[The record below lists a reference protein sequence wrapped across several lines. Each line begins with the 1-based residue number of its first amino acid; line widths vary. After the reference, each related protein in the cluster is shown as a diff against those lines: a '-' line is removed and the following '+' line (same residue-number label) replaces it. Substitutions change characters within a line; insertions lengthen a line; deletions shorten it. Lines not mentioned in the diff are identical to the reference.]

1 MATTEELEK
10 EILAEMA
17 ADPVAYAAR
26 PVKDVITIDG
36 ETRVISVPASEL
48 LFGVETDKDV
58 ERKHFRCPRVVGD
71 GIDLSKHQI
80 YISYITSDSTGKSF
94 SGDSNLY
101 LCEDVAVD
109 DDDITFSWQLSANVF
124 TSAGFIAFKVLAAKT
139 DGENVQTRWNT
150 VPAVGTVLMT
160 VPDGMD
166 ISETYPDIV
175 TQLLERM
182 ASVEKI
188 ATEEAMQGYV
198 NTYLE
203 AHPADIDETLTD
215 HKKAAPADVVG
226 KLKEEIDDIAVKE
239 YAEMQVEFIEGSYIP
254 YFNQHTITE
263 NSNAKYLKI
272 SCKSGE
278 KYKIHTKNF
287 YDGRAYALYSGE
299 TEGATDYYLG
309 TELTE
314 VTEEIVIPKDV
325 TTLVVNS
332 ELSFPAKV
340 EKYVI
345 NNKNYYAEKKIME
358 SEIMRNRHDLED
370 KTKNL
375 KYWNLIDIS
384 KVKEGYGYTDSIGC
398 PPTLIAQDSFNA
410 IDDVIPCKAG
420 ETYTVN
426 WLYGAIGIYDSGIKR
441 IQHIHIDSIPKT
453 FVVPDG
459 GCYMTLFGGALRM
472 TDIMLVKGDTL
483 PKKYVPY
490 NIFDIKTREYANLFG
505 VKWCAYGDS
514 LTDSAT
520 LTSQTTG
527 TKNYVDYVS
536 ESLGLKVVNCGVGGT
551 GYMKTENR
559 FVNRVS
565 TIPEDTELL
574 TVFGSFNDY
583 EYIESSLGVF
593 GDSDTDTIYGC
604 MKSFFDSVFSRCPDI
619 VVGVI
624 LSTKWGY
631 LSPQKDSEASKKC
644 DLYIKA
650 LQEIADY
657 YDLPVLNL
665 YNYSNLRPWDD
676 VFAERYYK
684 DDDGNGVAN
693 TVHPLDAAHKRFIA
707 PKVEAFIKRIY
718 HVY

>member
-1 MATTEELEK
+1 MATSDIGKSAFLNVKNKDTGEIEKKTLIPPSPSDGDLGGISEEELAQITKNKEK
-10 EILAEMA
+10 ISSLNAEL
-17 ADPVAYAAR
+17 
-26 PVKDVITIDG
+26 IDG
-36 ETRVISVPASEL
+36 RTDVDGNVHGKIGDAMRGQARKLRENLVVRQKEQPTDPNNNVWISDEDDE
-48 LFGVETDKDV
+48 VE
-58 ERKHFRCPRVVGD
+58 
-71 GIDLSKHQI
+71 
-80 YISYITSDSTGKSF
+80 
-94 SGDSNLY
+94 
-101 LCEDVAVD
+101 
-109 DDDITFSWQLSANVF
+109 
-124 TSAGFIAFKVLAAKT
+124 
-139 DGENVQTRWNT
+139 
-150 VPAVGTVLMT
+150 
-160 VPDGMD
+160 VPDMGEFN
-166 ISETYPDIV
+166 S
-175 TQLLERM
+175 
-182 ASVEKI
+182 
-188 ATEEAMQGYV
+188 
-198 NTYLE
+198 
-203 AHPADIDETLTD
+203 
-215 HKKAAPADVVG
+215 
-226 KLKEEIDDIAVKE
+226 LKEEIDDIAVKE
-239 YAEMQVEFIEGSYIP
+239 YVEMQVEFIEGSYIP

-299 TEGATDYYLG
+299 AEGAIDYYHG

-314 VTEEIVIPKDV
+314 VTEEIAIPKDV

-345 NNKNYYAEKKIME
+345 NNKNYYAEKKITE
-358 SEIMRNRHDLED
+358 LEIMRNRHDLED

-384 KVKEGYGYTDSIGC
+384 KVKEGYGYTNSIGY
-398 PPTLIAQDSFNA
+398 PPTLVAKDGLNA
-410 IDDVIPCKAG
+410 IDDVIPCKVG

-426 WLYGAIGIYDSGIKR
+426 WLYGAIGIYDSDIKR
-441 IQHIHIDSIPKT
+441 IKHLYIDSIPKT
-453 FVVPDG
+453 FIVPDG

-490 NIFDIKTREYANLFG
+490 DIFDIKTKEHTNLFG
-505 VKWCAYGDS
+505 VKWCAFGDS

-520 LTSQTTG
+520 LASQTTG

-536 ESLGLKVVNCGVGGT
+536 ESLGLNVVNCGVGGT

-593 GDSDTDTIYGC
+593 GDNGTDTIYGC
-604 MKSFFDSVFSRCPDI
+604 MKSFFDSVFSRCSDI
-619 VVGVI
+619 VIGVI
-624 LSTKWGY
+624 LPTKWGY

-650 LQEIADY
+650 LKEIADY

-676 VFAERYYK
+676 IFAKKYYK

-693 TVHPLDAAHKRFIA
+693 TVHPLDAAHRRFIA
-707 PKVEAFIKRIY
+707 PKVEAFIKQIY

>member
-1 MATTEELEK
+1 MADTFKGIITADGKKRQLPYGNVLETPVSDETLSK
-10 EILAEMA
+10 QGAF
-17 ADPVAYAAR
+17 ADA
-26 PVKDVITIDG
+26 K
-36 ETRVISVPASEL
+36 
-48 LFGVETDKDV
+48 
-58 ERKHFRCPRVVGD
+58 VVGD
-71 GIDLSKHQI
+71 KFKKVK
-80 YISYITSDSTGKSF
+80 TETDS
-94 SGDSNLY
+94 
-101 LCEDVAVD
+101 
-109 DDDITFSWQLSANVF
+109 
-124 TSAGFIAFKVLAAKT
+124 
-139 DGENVQTRWNT
+139 
-150 VPAVGTVLMT
+150 
-160 VPDGMD
+160 
-166 ISETYPDIV
+166 
-175 TQLLERM
+175 
-182 ASVEKI
+182 
-188 ATEEAMQGYV
+188 
-198 NTYLE
+198 
-203 AHPADIDETLTD
+203 
-215 HKKAAPADVVG
+215 
-226 KLKEEIDDIAVKE
+226 LKEEIDDIAVKE
-239 YAEMQVEFIEGSYIP
+239 YVEMQVEFIEGSYIP

-299 TEGATDYYLG
+299 TEGATDYYPG

-340 EKYVI
+340 EKCVI
-345 NNKNYYAEKKIME
+345 NNKNYYAEKKITE

-384 KVKEGYGYTDSIGC
+384 KVKEGYGYTNSIGY
-398 PPTLIAQDSFNA
+398 PPTLVVQDRFNA
-410 IDDVIPCKAG
+410 IDDVIPCEAG

-426 WLYGAIGIYDSGIKR
+426 WLYGAIGIYDSDIKR
-441 IQHIHIDSIPKT
+441 IQHIYIDSIPKT
-453 FVVPDG
+453 FTIPDG
-459 GCYMTLFGGALRM
+459 GYHMTLFGLAARM

-490 NIFDIKTREYANLFG
+490 DIFDIKTKEYTNLFG
-505 VKWCAYGDS
+505 VKWCAFGDS

-520 LTSQTTG
+520 LASQTTG

-536 ESLGLKVVNCGVGGT
+536 KSLGLTVVNCGFGGT
-551 GYMKTENR
+551 GYMKTENK

-583 EYIESSLGVF
+583 EYIESRLGVF
-593 GDSDTDTIYGC
+593 GDSSTDTIYGC

-619 VVGVI
+619 VAGVI
-624 LSTKWGY
+624 LPTKWGY

-650 LQEIADY
+650 LKEIADY
-657 YDLPVLNL
+657 YDLPVLDL

-676 VFAERYYK
+676 VFAEKYYK